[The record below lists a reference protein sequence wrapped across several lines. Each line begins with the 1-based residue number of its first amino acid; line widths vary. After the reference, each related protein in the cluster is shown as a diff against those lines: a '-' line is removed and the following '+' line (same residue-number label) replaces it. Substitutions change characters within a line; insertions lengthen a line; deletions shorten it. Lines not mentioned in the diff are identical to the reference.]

1 MQTEK
6 YPCYN
11 QNMEVN
17 FGLTANDYAKY
28 RAGFP
33 DAFFERV
40 FADGYVTSGVTL
52 LDIGTGTGT
61 LARGFA
67 GRGCHV
73 TGIDR
78 SEKMVAMAKEM
89 GQTQGLDVDFLVAT
103 AEETGLPDSSFDIV
117 TAGQCWHW
125 FDRPRAAQEVKR
137 VLKPGGTVI
146 IAHFDWLPLKDNIV
160 DLTEKLVI
168 KFNPQWV
175 KFAGG
180 YGVYPQWLRD
190 LGEAGFENIVTFS
203 FDRDVPYTADAWRGR
218 MRASSGVAASL
229 LDEDV
234 SRFDSEL
241 GQLLEEKYQ
250 ASTGSD
256 TVLPIHHRV
265 FAVIANTA
273 SV

>member
-1 MQTEK
+1 MDA
-6 YPCYN
+6 
-11 QNMEVN
+11 N
-17 FGLTANDYAKY
+17 FGLTADDYAKY

-40 FADGYVTSGVTL
+40 FADGYVKPNASL
-52 LDIGTGTGT
+52 LDLGTGTGT

-67 GRGCHV
+67 GRGCRV
-73 TGIDR
+73 TGADR
-78 SEKMVAMAKEM
+78 SEQMIQQAKELSLA
-89 GQTQGLDVDFLVAT
+89 QGLDVDFRVAA

-125 FDRPRAAQEVKR
+125 FDRPRAAGDVKR
-137 VLKPGGTVI
+137 ILKPNGMVI

-160 DLTEKLVI
+160 DLTEKLVL
-168 KFNPQWV
+168 KFNPDWE

-180 YGVYPQWLRD
+180 FGMYPQWLRD

-203 FDRDVPYTADAWRGR
+203 FDMDAPYTADAWRGR

-229 LDEDV
+229 SVEDV

-241 GQLLEEKYQ
+241 KQLLEEKFQ
-250 ASTGSD
+250 ARAGSD
-256 TVLPIHHRV
+256 AVLPIPHRI
-265 FAVIANTA
+265 FAVIARSPSA
-273 SV
+273 

>member
-1 MQTEK
+1 MD
-6 YPCYN
+6 
-11 QNMEVN
+11 VN

-33 DAFFERV
+33 DVFFERV
-40 FADGYVTSGVTL
+40 FADGYVKPDVSL

-67 GRGCHV
+67 ERGCRV
-73 TGIDR
+73 TGVDR
-78 SEKMVAMAKEM
+78 SEQMIAMAKEM
-89 GQTQGLDVDFLVAT
+89 SQQQGLDVDFRVAT
-103 AEETGLPDSSFDIV
+103 AEENGLPDASFDIV

-125 FDRPRAAQEVKR
+125 FDRPRAAMEVKR
-137 VLKPGGTVI
+137 VLKPKGTVI

-168 KFNPQWV
+168 KFNPPWE
-175 KFAGG
+175 KFADSF
-180 YGVYPQWLRD
+180 GVYPQWLRD
-190 LGEAGFENIVTFS
+190 LGEAGFEDIVTFS
-203 FDRDVPYTADAWRGR
+203 FDMDVPYTADAWRGR

-229 LDEDV
+229 SDEDV

-250 ASTGSD
+250 APAGSD
-256 TVLPIHHRV
+256 AVLPIPHRI
-265 FAVIANTA
+265 FAVIAK
-273 SV
+273 SPY